1 MSSAAAPRTPRSLQT
16 RLLTTVLTLVLV
28 AWGIAAA
35 LAWHETDEEVSDLL
49 DAHLAQTAALL
60 RLQPL
65 DELNE
70 DRLNEAPELDKHQ
83 PRVVFQLGHE
93 DQLLARSASA
103 PQEPLTQRRKRGFAD
118 SQVDGKAWRVF
129 VTQGRENDVRIVVG
143 ELQSVRREIVL
154 ASLTSILKPMLWALP
169 LLALGI
175 WWAVRGSVQPLG
187 RLGNAVA
194 ARQPQSLEPLSTAG
208 VPPEVLPLVT
218 ALNELFER
226 MARLLATEQQFT
238 ADAAHELRTPI
249 AGIRMQAQVAQG
261 ATDTQERAAALQATV
276 QGCDRATRLV
286 EQLLQLARLDAE
298 ATPDSGSS
306 APLADVARQ
315 VAADLQATAERRQQ
329 RIILRE
335 PLAPG
340 VQIPLPEPLARVLL
354 RNLLDN
360 ALRYSPEGAEV
371 QLQIDELADGHAQLS
386 VEDSGPGLT
395 PDDQARLGERFFR
408 VLGTGQSGSGL
419 GWSIVQRIA
428 RLHHLQVRT
437 DRSPALGGLRVT
449 VRWQHSSDSP
459 KAKMLHF

>member
-16 RLLTTVLTLVLV
+16 RLLTTVLALVLV
-28 AWGIAAA
+28 AWGVAAA

-65 DELNE
+65 DELDE

-83 PRVVFQLGHE
+83 PRVVFQLWHE

-129 VTQGRENDVRIVVG
+129 VTQGRESDVRIVVG
-143 ELQSVRREIVL
+143 ELQSVRREIVQ
-154 ASLTSILKPMLWALP
+154 ASLISILKPMAWALP

-187 RLGNAVA
+187 RLGHAVA
-194 ARQPQSLEPLSTAG
+194 ARQPQSLESLSTAG

-261 ATDTQERAAALQATV
+261 ATNTQERATALQATV

-329 RIILRE
+329 RIVLRE
-335 PLAPG
+335 PMAPD
-340 VQIPLPEPLARVLL
+340 VHIPLPEPLARVLL

-371 QLQIDELADGHAQLS
+371 QLQINELADGQAQMS

-395 PDDQARLGERFFR
+395 PEEQARLGERFFR

-419 GWSIVQRIA
+419 GWSIIQRIA
-428 RLHHLQVRT
+428 RLHHLQVGT
-437 DRSPALGGLRVT
+437 DRSPGLGGLRVT
-449 VRWQHSSDSP
+449 VHWKP
-459 KAKMLHF
+459 

>member
-1 MSSAAAPRTPRSLQT
+1 M
-16 RLLTTVLTLVLV
+16 
-28 AWGIAAA
+28 
-35 LAWHETDEEVSDLL
+35 
-49 DAHLAQTAALL
+49 
-60 RLQPL
+60 
-65 DELNE
+65 
-70 DRLNEAPELDKHQ
+70 
-83 PRVVFQLGHE
+83 
-93 DQLLARSASA
+93 
-103 PQEPLTQRRKRGFAD
+103 
-118 SQVDGKAWRVF
+118 
-129 VTQGRENDVRIVVG
+129 
-143 ELQSVRREIVL
+143 
-154 ASLTSILKPMLWALP
+154 
-169 LLALGI
+169 
-175 WWAVRGSVQPLG
+175 RGSVRPLG

-194 ARQPQSLEPLSTAG
+194 TRQPQSLAPLSTEG

-218 ALNELFER
+218 ALNDLFER

-261 ATDTQERAAALQATV
+261 ATDAQERATALQATV

-298 ATPDSGSS
+298 SAQDLSS
-306 APLADVARQ
+306 TPLAEVARQ
-315 VAADLQATAERRQQ
+315 VAADLHATAEHRQQ
-329 RIILRE
+329 RIVLCE
-335 PLAPG
+335 PLAHG
-340 VQIPLPEPLARVLL
+340 VRIPLPEPLARVLL

-371 QLQIDELADGHAQLS
+371 RLQVAEQDEGRAQLS

-395 PDDQARLGERFFR
+395 PEEQARLGERFFR

>member
-65 DELNE
+65 DELDE

-83 PRVVFQLGHE
+83 PRVVFQLWHE

-129 VTQGRENDVRIVVG
+129 VTQGRESDVRIVVG
-143 ELQSVRREIVL
+143 ELQSVRREIVQ
-154 ASLTSILKPMLWALP
+154 ASLTSILKPMLWAIP

-175 WWAVRGSVQPLG
+175 WWAVRGSVRPLG

-194 ARQPQSLEPLSTAG
+194 ARQPQSLESLSTAG

-261 ATDTQERAAALQATV
+261 ATNAQERATALQATV

-298 ATPDSGSS
+298 ATPDRSS
-306 APLADVARQ
+306 TPLAEVARH
-315 VAADLQATAERRQQ
+315 VAADLEATAERRQQ
-329 RIILRE
+329 RIVLRE
-335 PLAPG
+335 PMAPS
-340 VQIPLPEPLARVLL
+340 VHIPLPEPLARVLL

-371 QLQIDELADGHAQLS
+371 QLQMDDQGDGHGQLS

-395 PDDQARLGERFFR
+395 REEQARLGERFFR

-419 GWSIVQRIA
+419 GWSIIQRIA
-428 RLHHLQVRT
+428 RLHHLQVGT
-437 DRSPALGGLRVT
+437 DRSPGLGGLRVT
-449 VRWQHSSDSP
+449 VRWKP
-459 KAKMLHF
+459 

>member
-1 MSSAAAPRTPRSLQT
+1 MSAAAPRTPRSLQT
-16 RLLTTVLTLVLV
+16 RLLTTVLALVLL
-28 AWGIAAA
+28 AWSVAAA

-65 DELNE
+65 DELDE

-83 PRVVFQLGHE
+83 PRVVFQLWHE

-103 PQEPLTQRRKRGFAD
+103 PQQPLTQRRKRGFAD
-118 SQVDGKAWRVF
+118 NQVDGKAWRVF
-129 VTQGRENDVRIVVG
+129 VTQGRERDVRILVG

-154 ASLTSILKPMLWALP
+154 ASLTSILKPLAWALP

-175 WWAVRGSVQPLG
+175 WWAVRGSVRPLG
-187 RLGNAVA
+187 RLGQAVA
-194 ARQPQSLEPLSTAG
+194 ARQPQSLAPLSTEG

-218 ALNELFER
+218 ALNDLFER

-261 ATDTQERAAALQATV
+261 ATDTQERAMALEATV

-298 ATPDSGSS
+298 PAPDSGSS
-306 APLADVARQ
+306 TPLADVARQ

-329 RIILRE
+329 RIVLPE
-335 PLAPG
+335 PLVPT
-340 VQIPLPEPLARVLL
+340 VRIPLPEPLARVLL

-360 ALRYSPEGAEV
+360 ALRYSPQGAEV
-371 QLQIDELADGHAQLS
+371 RLQVSTQADGQAQLS

-395 PDDQARLGERFFR
+395 PEEQARLGERFFR

-419 GWSIVQRIA
+419 GWSIVRRIA
-428 RLHHLQVRT
+428 RLHHLQVST

-449 VRWQHSSDSP
+449 VHW
-459 KAKMLHF
+459 

>member
-1 MSSAAAPRTPRSLQT
+1 MSGSATHRRPRSLQA

-28 AWGIAAA
+28 AWSVAAG
-35 LAWHETDEEVSDLL
+35 LAWHETDDEVSDLL

-65 DELNE
+65 DELDE

-83 PRVVFQLGHE
+83 PHVVFQLWHK
-93 DQLLARSASA
+93 DHLLARSASA

-118 SQVDGKAWRVF
+118 SEVDGQAWRVF
-129 VTQGRENDVRIVVG
+129 VTQGREGDVRILVG

-154 ASLTSILKPMLWALP
+154 ASLTSILKPMAWALP

-175 WWAVRGSVQPLG
+175 WWAVRGSVRPLG

-194 ARQPQSLEPLSTAG
+194 ARQPQSLESLSTEG

-261 ATDTQERAAALQATV
+261 ATDTEERATALQATV

-298 ATPDSGSS
+298 STPNQSS
-306 APLADVARQ
+306 TPLAEVARQ
-315 VAADLQATAERRQQ
+315 VAADLLATAERRQQ
-329 RIILRE
+329 RIVLCDL
-335 PLAPG
+335 LAPT
-340 VQIPLPEPLARVLL
+340 VRIPLPEPLARVLL

-371 QLQIDELADGHAQLS
+371 RLQLAEPNDGQAQLC

-395 PDDQARLGERFFR
+395 PEEQARLGERFFR

-449 VRWQHSSDSP
+449 VRWQPSSDRP
-459 KAKMLHF
+459 KAQG

>member
-1 MSSAAAPRTPRSLQT
+1 MSSAAAHRAPRSLQA
-16 RLLTTVLTLVLV
+16 RLLTTVLMLVLL
-28 AWGIAAA
+28 AWSVAAA

-65 DELNE
+65 DELDE
-70 DRLNEAPELDKHQ
+70 DRLTEAPELDKHQ
-83 PRVVFQLGHE
+83 PRVVFQLWHE

-103 PQEPLTQRRKRGFAD
+103 PQEPMTQRRKRGFAD
-118 SQVDGKAWRVF
+118 SQVNGKAWRVF
-129 VTQGRENDVRIVVG
+129 VTQGRESDVRIVVG

-175 WWAVRGSVQPLG
+175 WWAVRGSVRPLG

-194 ARQPQSLEPLSTAG
+194 ARQPQSLESLSTEG

-218 ALNELFER
+218 ALNELFEH

-261 ATDTQERAAALQATV
+261 ATDTQKRAAALQATV

-298 ATPDSGSS
+298 ATHDSGSS
-306 APLADVARQ
+306 TPLADVARQ

-329 RIILRE
+329 RIVLQG
-335 PLAPG
+335 PLAPD
-340 VQIPLPEPLARVLL
+340 VRIPLPEPLARVLL

-360 ALRYSPEGAEV
+360 ALRYSPDGAEV
-371 QLQIDELADGHAQLS
+371 QVQIDAQGDDQAQLI

-395 PDDQARLGERFFR
+395 PEEQARLGERFFR

-419 GWSIVQRIA
+419 GWSIIQRIA
-428 RLHHLQVRT
+428 RLHHLQVGT
-437 DRSPALGGLRVT
+437 DRSPGLGGLRVT
-449 VRWQHSSDSP
+449 VRWKP
-459 KAKMLHF
+459 

>member
-1 MSSAAAPRTPRSLQT
+1 MSSAATHRTPRSLQT

-28 AWGIAAA
+28 AWGVAAA

-65 DELNE
+65 DELDEN
-70 DRLNEAPELDKHQ
+70 RLNEAPELDKHQ
-83 PRVVFQLGHE
+83 PRVVFQLWHE
-93 DQLLARSASA
+93 DQLLARSANA

-129 VTQGRENDVRIVVG
+129 VTQGRERDVRIVVG

-154 ASLTSILKPMLWALP
+154 ASLTSILKPMAWALP

-175 WWAVRGSVQPLG
+175 WWAVRGSVRPLG
-187 RLGNAVA
+187 RLGHAVA
-194 ARQPQSLEPLSTAG
+194 ARQPQSLESLSTAG

-261 ATDTQERAAALQATV
+261 ATNTQERATALQATV

-329 RIILRE
+329 RIVLRE
-335 PLAPG
+335 PMAPD
-340 VQIPLPEPLARVLL
+340 VHIPLPEPLARVLL

-371 QLQIDELADGHAQLS
+371 QLQINELGDGHAQLS

-395 PDDQARLGERFFR
+395 PEEQARLGERFFR

-419 GWSIVQRIA
+419 GWSIIQRIA
-428 RLHHLQVRT
+428 RLHHLQVGT
-437 DRSPALGGLRVT
+437 DRSPGLGGLRVT
-449 VRWQHSSDSP
+449 VHWKP
-459 KAKMLHF
+459 

>member
-16 RLLTTVLTLVLV
+16 RLLTTVLALVLV
-28 AWGIAAA
+28 AWGVAAA

-65 DELNE
+65 DELDE

-83 PRVVFQLGHE
+83 PRVVFQLWHE

-129 VTQGRENDVRIVVG
+129 VTQGRESDVRIVVG
-143 ELQSVRREIVL
+143 ELQSVRREIVQ
-154 ASLTSILKPMLWALP
+154 ASLTSILKPMLWAIP

-175 WWAVRGSVQPLG
+175 WWAVRGSVRPLG
-187 RLGNAVA
+187 RLGHAVA
-194 ARQPQSLEPLSTAG
+194 ARQPQSLESLSTAG

-261 ATDTQERAAALQATV
+261 ATNTQERATALQATV

-329 RIILRE
+329 RIVLRE
-335 PLAPG
+335 PMAPG
-340 VQIPLPEPLARVLL
+340 MHIPLPEPLARVLL

-371 QLQIDELADGHAQLS
+371 QLQINELGDGHAQLS

-395 PDDQARLGERFFR
+395 PEEQARLGERFFR

-419 GWSIVQRIA
+419 GWSIIQRIA
-428 RLHHLQVRT
+428 RLHHLQVGT
-437 DRSPALGGLRVT
+437 DRSPGLGGLRVT
-449 VRWQHSSDSP
+449 VRWKP
-459 KAKMLHF
+459 

>member
-1 MSSAAAPRTPRSLQT
+1 MSSAATHRRPRSLQT

-28 AWGIAAA
+28 AWGVAAA

-65 DELNE
+65 DELDE

-83 PRVVFQLGHE
+83 PRVVFQLWHE

-103 PQEPLTQRRKRGFAD
+103 PQEPLTQRRQRGLAD
-118 SQVDGKAWRVF
+118 RQVDGKAWRVF
-129 VTQGRENDVRIVVG
+129 VTQGRESDVRIVVG
-143 ELQSVRREIVL
+143 ELQSVRREIVQ
-154 ASLTSILKPMLWALP
+154 ASLTSILKPMLWAIP

-175 WWAVRGSVQPLG
+175 WWAVRGSVRPLG

-194 ARQPQSLEPLSTAG
+194 ARQPQSLESLSTAG

-261 ATDTQERAAALQATV
+261 ATNTQERATALQATV

-298 ATPDSGSS
+298 ATPDRSS
-306 APLADVARQ
+306 TPLADVARQ

-329 RIILRE
+329 RIVLRE
-335 PLAPG
+335 PMAPD
-340 VQIPLPEPLARVLL
+340 VHIPLPEPLARVLL

-371 QLQIDELADGHAQLS
+371 QLQINELGDGHAQLS

-395 PDDQARLGERFFR
+395 PEEQARLGERFFR

-419 GWSIVQRIA
+419 GWSIIQRIA
-428 RLHHLQVRT
+428 RLHHLQVGT
-437 DRSPALGGLRVT
+437 DRSPGLGGLRVT
-449 VRWQHSSDSP
+449 VHWKP
-459 KAKMLHF
+459 

>member
-16 RLLTTVLTLVLV
+16 RLLTTVLALVLV
-28 AWGIAAA
+28 AWGVAAA

-65 DELNE
+65 DELDE

-83 PRVVFQLGHE
+83 PRVVFQLWHE

-129 VTQGRENDVRIVVG
+129 VTQGRESDVRIVVG

-154 ASLTSILKPMLWALP
+154 ASLISILKPMAWALP

-194 ARQPQSLEPLSTAG
+194 ARQPQSLESLSTAG

-261 ATDTQERAAALQATV
+261 ATNTQERATALQATV

-329 RIILRE
+329 RIVLRE
-335 PLAPG
+335 PMAPD
-340 VQIPLPEPLARVLL
+340 VHIPLPEPLARVLL

-371 QLQIDELADGHAQLS
+371 QLQINELGDGHAQLS

-395 PDDQARLGERFFR
+395 PEEQARLGERFFR

-419 GWSIVQRIA
+419 GWSIIQRIA
-428 RLHHLQVRT
+428 RLHHLQVGT
-437 DRSPALGGLRVT
+437 DRSPGLGGLRVT
-449 VRWQHSSDSP
+449 VRWKP
-459 KAKMLHF
+459 

>member
-65 DELNE
+65 DELDE

-83 PRVVFQLGHE
+83 PRVVFQLWHE

-129 VTQGRENDVRIVVG
+129 VTQGREQDVRIVVG
-143 ELQSVRREIVL
+143 ELQSVRKEIVQ
-154 ASLTSILKPMLWALP
+154 ASLTSILKPMAWALP

-187 RLGNAVA
+187 RLGHAVA
-194 ARQPQSLEPLSTAG
+194 ARQPQSLESLSTAG

-218 ALNELFER
+218 ALNELFQR

-261 ATDTQERAAALQATV
+261 ATDAHERAQALEATV

-298 ATPDSGSS
+298 ATPDRSS
-306 APLADVARQ
+306 TPLADVARQ
-315 VAADLQATAERRQQ
+315 VAADLQATAERRHQ
-329 RIILRE
+329 RIVLRE
-335 PLAPG
+335 PMAPG
-340 VQIPLPEPLARVLL
+340 VHIPLPEPLARVLL

-371 QLQIDELADGHAQLS
+371 QLQMDDQGDGHGQLG

-395 PDDQARLGERFFR
+395 PEEQARLGERFFR

-419 GWSIVQRIA
+419 GWSIIQRIA
-428 RLHHLQVRT
+428 RLHRLQVGT
-437 DRSPALGGLRVT
+437 DTSPDLGGLRVT
-449 VRWQHSSDSP
+449 VRW
-459 KAKMLHF
+459 

>member
-1 MSSAAAPRTPRSLQT
+1 MSSAATHRTPRSLQT
-16 RLLTTVLTLVLV
+16 RLLTTVLALVLL
-28 AWGIAAA
+28 AWSVAAA
-35 LAWHETDEEVSDLL
+35 LAWHETNEEVSDLL

-65 DELNE
+65 DELDEN
-70 DRLNEAPELDKHQ
+70 RLNEAPELDKHQ
-83 PRVVFQLGHE
+83 PRVVFQLWHE

-118 SQVDGKAWRVF
+118 SQVDGTAWRVF
-129 VTQGRENDVRIVVG
+129 VTQGRESDVRIVVG
-143 ELQSVRREIVL
+143 ELQSVRREIVQ
-154 ASLTSILKPMLWALP
+154 ASLTSILKPMLWAMP

-175 WWAVRGSVQPLG
+175 WWAVRGSVRPLG

-194 ARQPQSLEPLSTAG
+194 ARQPQSLAPLSTAG

-261 ATDTQERAAALQATV
+261 ATNAQERATALQATV

-298 ATPDSGSS
+298 ATPDRSS
-306 APLADVARQ
+306 TPLAEVARH
-315 VAADLQATAERRQQ
+315 VAAELEATAERRQQ
-329 RIILRE
+329 RIVLRE
-335 PLAPG
+335 PMAPS
-340 VQIPLPEPLARVLL
+340 VHIPLPEPLARVLL

-360 ALRYSPEGAEV
+360 ALRYSPEGADV
-371 QLQIDELADGHAQLS
+371 QLQINELGDGHAQLS

-395 PDDQARLGERFFR
+395 PEEQARLGERFFR

-419 GWSIVQRIA
+419 GWSIIQRIA
-428 RLHHLQVRT
+428 RLHHFQVGT
-437 DRSPALGGLRVT
+437 DRSPGLGGLRVT
-449 VRWQHSSDSP
+449 VHWKP
-459 KAKMLHF
+459 

>member
-1 MSSAAAPRTPRSLQT
+1 MSSAATHRTPRSLQT

-28 AWGIAAA
+28 AWGVAAA

-65 DELNE
+65 DELDE

-83 PRVVFQLGHE
+83 PRVVFQLWHE

-129 VTQGRENDVRIVVG
+129 VTQGRESDVRIVVG
-143 ELQSVRREIVL
+143 ELQSVRREIVQ
-154 ASLTSILKPMLWALP
+154 ASLTSILKPMLWAMP

-175 WWAVRGSVQPLG
+175 WWAVRGSVRPLG
-187 RLGNAVA
+187 RLGHAVA
-194 ARQPQSLEPLSTAG
+194 VRQPQSLESLSTAG

-261 ATDTQERAAALQATV
+261 ATNTQERATALQATV

-315 VAADLQATAERRQQ
+315 VAADLQATAERRHQ
-329 RIILRE
+329 RIVLRE
-335 PLAPG
+335 PMAPG
-340 VQIPLPEPLARVLL
+340 VHIPLPEPLARVLL

-371 QLQIDELADGHAQLS
+371 QLQINELGDGHAQLS

-395 PDDQARLGERFFR
+395 PEEQARLGERFFR

-419 GWSIVQRIA
+419 GWSIIQRIA
-428 RLHHLQVRT
+428 RLHHLQVGT
-437 DRSPALGGLRVT
+437 DRSPGLGGLRVT
-449 VRWQHSSDSP
+449 VHWKP
-459 KAKMLHF
+459 

>member
-65 DELNE
+65 DELDE
-70 DRLNEAPELDKHQ
+70 SRLNEAPELDKHQ
-83 PRVVFQLGHE
+83 PRVVFQLWHE
-93 DQLLARSASA
+93 DQLLARSANA

-129 VTQGRENDVRIVVG
+129 VTQGRERDVRIVVG

-154 ASLTSILKPMLWALP
+154 ASLTSILKPMAWALP

-175 WWAVRGSVQPLG
+175 WWAVRGSARPLG

-194 ARQPQSLEPLSTAG
+194 TRQPQSLAPLSTEG

-218 ALNELFER
+218 ALNELFQR

-261 ATDTQERAAALQATV
+261 ATDAQERAQALEATV

-298 ATPDSGSS
+298 ATPDRSS
-306 APLADVARQ
+306 TPLADVARQ
-315 VAADLQATAERRQQ
+315 VAADLQATAERRHQ
-329 RIILRE
+329 RIVLRE
-335 PLAPG
+335 PIAPG
-340 VQIPLPEPLARVLL
+340 VHIPLPEPLARVLL

-371 QLQIDELADGHAQLS
+371 QLQMDDQGDGHGQLG

-395 PDDQARLGERFFR
+395 PEEQARLGERFFR

-419 GWSIVQRIA
+419 GWSIIQRIA
-428 RLHHLQVRT
+428 RLHRLQVGT
-437 DRSPALGGLRVT
+437 DTSPDLGGLCVT
-449 VRWQHSSDSP
+449 VRW
-459 KAKMLHF
+459 

>member
-1 MSSAAAPRTPRSLQT
+1 MSSAATHRTPRSLQT

-28 AWGIAAA
+28 AWGVAAA
-35 LAWHETDEEVSDLL
+35 LAWHETDDEVSDLL

-65 DELNE
+65 DELDE

-83 PRVVFQLGHE
+83 PRVVFQLWHE

-103 PQEPLTQRRKRGFAD
+103 PHEPLTQRRKRGFAD

-129 VTQGRENDVRIVVG
+129 VTQGRESDVRIVVG

-194 ARQPQSLEPLSTAG
+194 ARQPQSLESLSTAG

-261 ATDTQERAAALQATV
+261 ATNTQERATALQATV

-298 ATPDSGSS
+298 ATPDRSS
-306 APLADVARQ
+306 TPLADVARQ

-329 RIILRE
+329 RIVLRE
-335 PLAPG
+335 PLAPD
-340 VQIPLPEPLARVLL
+340 VHIPLPEPLARVLL

-371 QLQIDELADGHAQLS
+371 QLQINELGDGHAQLS

-395 PDDQARLGERFFR
+395 PEEQARLGERFFR

-419 GWSIVQRIA
+419 GWSIIQRIA
-428 RLHHLQVRT
+428 RLHHLQVGT
-437 DRSPALGGLRVT
+437 DRSPGLGGLRVT
-449 VRWQHSSDSP
+449 VHWKP
-459 KAKMLHF
+459 

>member
-1 MSSAAAPRTPRSLQT
+1 MSSAATHRTPRSLQT

-83 PRVVFQLGHE
+83 PRVVFQLWHE

-154 ASLTSILKPMLWALP
+154 ASLTSILKPMLWAIP

-261 ATDTQERAAALQATV
+261 ATNAQERATALQATV

-298 ATPDSGSS
+298 ATPDRSS
-306 APLADVARQ
+306 TPLAEVARH
-315 VAADLQATAERRQQ
+315 VAADLEATAERRQQ
-329 RIILRE
+329 RIVLRE
-335 PLAPG
+335 PMAPS
-340 VQIPLPEPLARVLL
+340 VHIPLPEPLARVLL

-371 QLQIDELADGHAQLS
+371 QLQINELGDGHAQLS

-395 PDDQARLGERFFR
+395 PEEQARLGERFFR

-419 GWSIVQRIA
+419 GWSIIQRIA
-428 RLHHLQVRT
+428 RLHHLQVGT
-437 DRSPALGGLRVT
+437 DRSPGLGGLRVT
-449 VRWQHSSDSP
+449 VHWKP
-459 KAKMLHF
+459 

>member
-1 MSSAAAPRTPRSLQT
+1 MSSAATHRTPRSLQT
-16 RLLTTVLTLVLV
+16 RLLTTVLALVLL
-28 AWGIAAA
+28 AWSVAAA
-35 LAWHETDEEVSDLL
+35 LAWHETNEEVSDLL

-65 DELNE
+65 DELDEN
-70 DRLNEAPELDKHQ
+70 RLNEAPELDKHQ
-83 PRVVFQLGHE
+83 PRVVFQLWHE

-103 PQEPLTQRRKRGFAD
+103 PHEPLTQRRKRGFAD

-129 VTQGRENDVRIVVG
+129 VTQGRESDVRIVVG

-175 WWAVRGSVQPLG
+175 WWAVRGSVRPLG

-194 ARQPQSLEPLSTAG
+194 TRQPQSLAPLSTEG

-218 ALNELFER
+218 ALNELFQR

-261 ATDTQERAAALQATV
+261 ATNTQERATALEATV

-298 ATPDSGSS
+298 STSPGNHGSS
-306 APLADVARQ
+306 TPLAEVARQ
-315 VAADLQATAERRQQ
+315 VAADLHTTAERRQQ
-329 RIILRE
+329 HLVLGE
-335 PLAPG
+335 PLPPG
-340 VQIPLPEPLARVLL
+340 VRIPLPEPLARVLL

-371 QLQIDELADGHAQLS
+371 QLQINELGDGHAQLS

-395 PDDQARLGERFFR
+395 PEEQARLGERFFR

-419 GWSIVQRIA
+419 GWSIIQRIA
-428 RLHHLQVRT
+428 RLHHLQVGT
-437 DRSPALGGLRVT
+437 DRSPGLGGLRVT
-449 VRWQHSSDSP
+449 VHWKP
-459 KAKMLHF
+459 

>member
-1 MSSAAAPRTPRSLQT
+1 MNAATAPRAPRSLQT
-16 RLLTTVLTLVLV
+16 RLLTTVLALVLL
-28 AWGIAAA
+28 AWAAAAA
-35 LAWHETDEEVSDLL
+35 LAWHETDDEVSDLL

-70 DRLNEAPELDKHQ
+70 NQLNEAPELDKHQ
-83 PRVVFQLGHE
+83 PRVVFQLWHE
-93 DQLLARSASA
+93 DQLLARSSNA
-103 PQEPLTQRRKRGFAD
+103 PAEALTLRRKRGFAD
-118 SQVDGKAWRVF
+118 SAVDGKAWRVF
-129 VTQGRENDVRIVVG
+129 VTQGREQDVRILVG
-143 ELQSVRREIVL
+143 ELQSVRQEIIL
-154 ASLTSILKPMLWALP
+154 ASLTSILKPLAWALP

-175 WWAVRGSVQPLG
+175 WWAVRGSVRPLG
-187 RLGNAVA
+187 RLGHAVA
-194 ARQPQSLEPLSTAG
+194 TRQPQSLEPLSTQD

-218 ALNELFER
+218 ALNDLFER

-261 ATDTQERAAALQATV
+261 ATDAQERAQALEATV

-298 ATPDSGSS
+298 SPTGNSS
-306 APLADVARQ
+306 TPLADVARQ
-315 VAADLQATAERRQQ
+315 VAADLQAAAERRQQ
-329 RIILRE
+329 RIVLSD
-335 PLAPG
+335 PLAPD
-340 VQIPLPEPLARVLL
+340 VHIPLPEPLARVLL

-371 QLQIDELADGHAQLS
+371 RLRISGQAGGTAQLC

-395 PDDQARLGERFFR
+395 PEQQVRLGERFFR

-428 RLHHLQVRT
+428 RLHHLRVGT
-437 DRSPALGGLRVT
+437 GTSPDLGGLRVT
-449 VRWQHSSDSP
+449 VGWEPGRP
-459 KAKMLHF
+459 

>member
-1 MSSAAAPRTPRSLQT
+1 MSSAATHRTPRSLQT

-28 AWGIAAA
+28 AWGVAAA
-35 LAWHETDEEVSDLL
+35 LAWHETDDEVSDLL

-65 DELNE
+65 DELDEN
-70 DRLNEAPELDKHQ
+70 RLNEAPELDKHQ
-83 PRVVFQLGHE
+83 PRVVFQLWHE
-93 DQLLARSASA
+93 DQLLARSANA

-129 VTQGRENDVRIVVG
+129 VTQGRERDVRIVVG

-154 ASLTSILKPMLWALP
+154 ASLTSILKPMAWALP

-175 WWAVRGSVQPLG
+175 WWAVRGSVRPLG

-194 ARQPQSLEPLSTAG
+194 ARQPQSLESLSTAG

-261 ATDTQERAAALQATV
+261 ATNTQERATALQATV

-329 RIILRE
+329 RIVLRE
-335 PLAPG
+335 PLAPD
-340 VQIPLPEPLARVLL
+340 VHIPLPEPLARVLL

-371 QLQIDELADGHAQLS
+371 QLQINELGDGHAQLS

-395 PDDQARLGERFFR
+395 PEEQARLGERFFR

-419 GWSIVQRIA
+419 GWSIIQRIA
-428 RLHHLQVRT
+428 RLHHLQVGT
-437 DRSPALGGLRVT
+437 DRSPGLGGLRVT
-449 VRWQHSSDSP
+449 VHWKP
-459 KAKMLHF
+459 

>member
-49 DAHLAQTAALL
+49 DAHLVQTAALL

-65 DELNE
+65 DELDE

-83 PRVVFQLGHE
+83 PRVVFQLWHE

-129 VTQGRENDVRIVVG
+129 VTQGRESDVRIVVG
-143 ELQSVRREIVL
+143 ELQSVRREIVQ
-154 ASLTSILKPMLWALP
+154 ASLTSILKPMLWAIP

-395 PDDQARLGERFFR
+395 PEEQARLGERFFR
-408 VLGTGQSGSGL
+408 VLGTGQSGSDL
-419 GWSIVQRIA
+419 GWSIIQRIA
-428 RLHHLQVRT
+428 RLHHLQVGT
-437 DRSPALGGLRVT
+437 DTSPGLGGLRVT
-449 VRWQHSSDSP
+449 VRWKP
-459 KAKMLHF
+459 

>member
-16 RLLTTVLTLVLV
+16 RLLTTVLALVLV
-28 AWGIAAA
+28 AWGVAAA

-65 DELNE
+65 DELDE

-83 PRVVFQLGHE
+83 PRVVFQLWHE

-129 VTQGRENDVRIVVG
+129 VTQGRESDVRIVVG

-175 WWAVRGSVQPLG
+175 WWAVRGSVRPLG
-187 RLGNAVA
+187 RLGHAVA
-194 ARQPQSLEPLSTAG
+194 ARQPQSLESLSTAG

-261 ATDTQERAAALQATV
+261 ATNTQERATALQATV

-329 RIILRE
+329 HIMLRE

-371 QLQIDELADGHAQLS
+371 QLQINELGDGHAQLS

-395 PDDQARLGERFFR
+395 PEEQARLGERFFR

-419 GWSIVQRIA
+419 GWSIIQRIA
-428 RLHHLQVRT
+428 RLHHLQVGT
-437 DRSPALGGLRVT
+437 DRSPGLGGLRVT
-449 VRWQHSSDSP
+449 VHWKP
-459 KAKMLHF
+459 